1 MSDFVFRMSP
11 NVILG
16 SYTTSRLAQ
25 LVREWGTRY
34 LVIMDPILQEVNLAE
49 KIIQNLNE
57 RKIENFTFSDFGDGC
72 STKTL
77 QRALTLAKEGHI
89 HGIIC
94 VGGLKA
100 MNIGRMVSALFNEV
114 HDMYNFIDGAVPNT
128 AALPCICVPTTF
140 RSPFVFT
147 SECPI
152 IDSRSNQLKLV
163 HVQNNIVKLVLED
176 PNMMLTLTDN
186 QRASMMLEVLCQAVE
201 AYISQKE
208 NFFSDMF
215 VEKAVELLGYAMDGA
230 TSLEITT
237 PQEILLAQGGI
248 MTSIANGASALGV
261 ASLLSMTISAR
272 YKISKSLIATIL
284 FPYIIEDA
292 IQFKAERLAKLARI
306 MKFATEEMDNEDAA
320 RALADNVRQRIAQAN
335 LPARLKD
342 LQLTVDQLALACEDA
357 GQIEI
362 VNKLPRSM
370 TADDLFDLVKLAF

>member
-1 MSDFVFRMSP
+1 MADFVFRMSP

-16 SYTTSRLAQ
+16 SYTTTRLGQ
-25 LVREWGTRY
+25 LAREWGTRY
-34 LVIMDPILQEVNLAE
+34 LVIMDPILSEVNLGE
-49 KIIQNLNE
+49 KIIQSLNE
-57 RKIENFTFSDFGDGC
+57 RKIENFTFSDFSDGC

-100 MNIGRMVSALFNEV
+100 MNIGRLVSALFNEV
-114 HDMYNFIDGAVPNT
+114 HDMYNFVDGAVPNA

-147 SECPI
+147 SQAPV
-152 IDSRSNQLKLV
+152 IDSRSNQLKLL
-163 HVQNNIVKLVLED
+163 HVQNNIVKLLLID
-176 PNMMLTLTDN
+176 PNMMLTLTEN
-186 QRASMMLEVLCQAVE
+186 QNASMMLEILCMAVE

-237 PQEILLAQGGI
+237 PQEILMAQSGV
-248 MTSIANGASALGV
+248 MTSIANGSSSLGV
-261 ASLLSMTISAR
+261 ASLLSMTINAR
-272 YKISKSLIATIL
+272 YNISKSLISTIL

-292 IQFKAERLAKLARI
+292 IQFKTERLAKLARI
-306 MKFATEEMDNEDAA
+306 LKIADKEMTNEEAA
-320 RALADNVRQRIAQAN
+320 HALAENVRQRIAKSN

-342 LQLTVDQLALACEDA
+342 LQLTVEQLALAAEDA

-370 TADDLFDLVKLAF
+370 TADDLFDLIKLAY

>member
-25 LVREWGTRY
+25 LCREWGTRY
-34 LVIMDPILQEVNLAE
+34 LVIMDPILQEVKLAE

-57 RKIENFTFSDFGDGC
+57 RKIENFTFSDFSDGC

-152 IDSRSNQLKLV
+152 IDSRCNQLKLV
-163 HVQNNIVKLVLED
+163 HIQNNIVKLVLED
-176 PNMMLTLTDN
+176 PNMMLTLTEN
-186 QRASMMLEVLCQAVE
+186 QRTAMMLEVLCQAVE

-215 VEKAVELLGYAMDGA
+215 VEKAVELIGYAMDGA

-248 MTSIANGASALGV
+248 MTSIANGASALGL

-272 YKISKSLIATIL
+272 YKISKSLISTIL
-284 FPYIIEDA
+284 FPYLLKML
-292 IQFKAERLAKLARI
+292 FSLRL
-306 MKFATEEMDNEDAA
+306 
-320 RALADNVRQRIAQAN
+320 NVLQN
-335 LPARLKD
+335 LPALCVWLLMKWNRKMQLVHWQKMSASALLRQIFRPVSKTFSLQLISWLLPVKMPVRLK
-342 LQLTVDQLALACEDA
+342 L
-357 GQIEI
+357 
-362 VNKLPRSM
+362 
-370 TADDLFDLVKLAF
+370 

>member
-1 MSDFVFRMSP
+1 M
-11 NVILG
+11 
-16 SYTTSRLAQ
+16 
-25 LVREWGTRY
+25 
-34 LVIMDPILQEVNLAE
+34 
-49 KIIQNLNE
+49 
-57 RKIENFTFSDFGDGC
+57 
-72 STKTL
+72 
-77 QRALTLAKEGHI
+77 H
-89 HGIIC
+89 
-94 VGGLKA
+94 
-100 MNIGRMVSALFNEV
+100 IGRLVSALFTEV

-128 AALPCICVPTTF
+128 SALPCICVPTTF

-152 IDSRSNQLKLV
+152 IDSRNNQLKLV
-163 HVQNNIVKLVLED
+163 HVQNNIVKLLLED
-176 PNMMLTLTDN
+176 PNMMLTLTEN
-186 QRASMMLEVLCQAVE
+186 QRASMMLEVLCMSVE

-230 TSLEITT
+230 NSLEITT

-248 MTSIANGASALGV
+248 MTSIANGSSSLGV
-261 ASLLSMTISAR
+261 ASLLSMTINAR
-272 YKISKSLIATIL
+272 YKVSKSLISTIL

-292 IQFKAERLAKLARI
+292 IQFKAERLAKLAKIMRI
-306 MKFATEEMDNEDAA
+306 ATEEMSNEEAA

-342 LQLTVDQLALACEDA
+342 LQLSVEQLALACEDA

>member
-1 MSDFVFRMSP
+1 MADFVFRMSP
-11 NVILG
+11 NIILG

-34 LVIMDPILQEVNLAE
+34 LVIMDPILSEVNLSE

-57 RKIENFTFSDFGDGC
+57 RKIENFTFSDFSDGC

-89 HGIIC
+89 HGVIC

-100 MNIGRMVSALFNEV
+100 MNIGRLVSALFNEV
-114 HDMYNFIDGAVPNT
+114 HDMYSFIDGAVPNT

-147 SECPI
+147 SDCPV

-163 HVQNNIVKLVLED
+163 HTQNNIVKLVLED
-176 PNMMLTLTDN
+176 PNMMLTLTEN
-186 QRASMMLEVLCQAVE
+186 QRTSMMLEVMCMAVE

-215 VEKAVELLGYAMDGA
+215 VEKSVELLGYAMDGA
-230 TSLEITT
+230 ASLEITT
-237 PQEILLAQGGI
+237 PQEILLAQSGI
-248 MTSIANGASALGV
+248 MTSIANGASSLGV
-261 ASLLSMTISAR
+261 ASLLSLTINAR
-272 YKISKSLIATIL
+272 YKISKSLISAIL
-284 FPYIIEDA
+284 FPYVIEDA
-292 IQFKAERLAKLARI
+292 IQFKAERLAKLAHI
-306 MKFATEEMDNEDAA
+306 LNVATEDMTQEEAA

-342 LQLTVDQLALACEDA
+342 LQLSVEQLAMACEDA

-370 TADDLFDLVKLAF
+370 TADDLFDLVKLAY

>member
-1 MSDFVFRMSP
+1 MADFVFRMSP

-16 SYTTSRLAQ
+16 SYTTTRLGQ

-34 LVIMDPILQEVNLAE
+34 LVIMDPILSEVNLSE
-49 KIIQNLNE
+49 KIIQTLNE
-57 RKIENFTFSDFGDGC
+57 RKIENFTFSDFSDGC

-100 MNIGRMVSALFNEV
+100 MHMGRLVSSLFNEA
-114 HDMYNFIDGAVPNT
+114 HDIYTFVDGAVPGA

-140 RSPFVFT
+140 RQSFVFT
-147 SECPI
+147 SEVPV
-152 IDSRSNQLKLV
+152 IDSRSNQPKLL
-163 HVQNNIVKLVLED
+163 HIQNNICKLLLID
-176 PNMMLTLTDN
+176 PNMMLTLTEN
-186 QRASMMLEVLCQAVE
+186 QRASMALDVMCMATE

-237 PQEILLAQGGI
+237 PQEILLAQSGV

-261 ASLLSMTISAR
+261 ASLLAMTINAR
-272 YKISKSLIATIL
+272 YKISKSLVSTIL
-284 FPYIIEDA
+284 FPYVVEDA
-292 IQFKAERLAKLARI
+292 IQFKADRLAKIARI
-306 MKFATEEMDNEDAA
+306 MGIVGDECDQTEAA
-320 RALADNVRQRIAQAN
+320 HALAENIRQRIAKAN

-342 LQLTVDQLALACEDA
+342 LQLSVDQLALAAEDA

-370 TADDLFDLVKLAF
+370 TADDLFDLIKLAY